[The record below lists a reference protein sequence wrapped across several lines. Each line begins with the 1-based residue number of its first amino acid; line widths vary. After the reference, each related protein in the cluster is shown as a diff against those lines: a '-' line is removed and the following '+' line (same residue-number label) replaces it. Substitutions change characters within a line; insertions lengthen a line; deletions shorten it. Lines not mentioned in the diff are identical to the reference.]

1 MSRESSIV
9 MLLMLAIAMCT
20 ARPHVVLQVP
30 VAGSLSSP
38 RERVQCLLAC
48 PVGLAG
54 SKMAQAKN
62 PMSCCR
68 CHLQVRY
75 RRRASVRVM
84 SFGLPCW
91 ASREQA
97 GKSKMQNWV
106 WRGLAKFARRVPHAR
121 FCPGVRADSIS
132 ETMLPGLN
140 WWAYIIL
147 TV

>member
-1 MSRESSIV
+1 
-9 MLLMLAIAMCT
+9 MLWVLAIAMCKGI
-20 ARPHVVLQVP
+20 PYLVLQVP
-30 VAGSLSSP
+30 
-38 RERVQCLLAC
+38 
-48 PVGLAG
+48 
-54 SKMAQAKN
+54 
-62 PMSCCR
+62 
-68 CHLQVRY
+68 HLQVRY